1 MEFEGDPIAE
11 PTSPPIF
18 ACRRKR
24 PSPTLRAHLMTQQQ
38 PVSKS
43 TKIVATLG
51 PATSSEEVLQ
61 QLILEGVNVARINFS
76 HGSHEV
82 HGTTI
87 DTVRRIDGEL
97 GTYTAVLAD
106 LQGPKLRVGDIEGGE
121 MMLEAGETL
130 TVKVGTGMG
139 RDGVVYTD
147 YEAFAADVQPGERVL
162 MDDGKL
168 ALTVTETNGK
178 DEVRCDIVHGGP
190 LRPRKGL
197 NLPETKVSL
206 PCITPKDA
214 EDLECNWILHGL
226 SF

>member
-1 MEFEGDPIAE
+1 
-11 PTSPPIF
+11 
-18 ACRRKR
+18 
-24 PSPTLRAHLMTQQQ
+24 MTQQQ

-130 TVKVGTGMG
+130 TIKVGTGMG
-139 RDGVVYTD
+139 KDGVVYTD

-197 NLPETKVSL
+197 NLP
-206 PCITPKDA
+206 
-214 EDLECNWILHGL
+214 
-226 SF
+226 